1 MLETKS
7 PLKLGQ
13 ATLASRV
20 SVRQRAFELAA
31 GFRLGA
37 LVVFLA
43 ISLSWT
49 TSQNTSPSILVWS
62 LCAYLAVAT
71 TGFAF
76 RRRSAVVRFADVFPY
91 LDIALAFLIHLQG
104 IHVDRAQPIFVA
116 GWGVSSVGVYVLIL
130 ALAGLSSGVSSARST
145 STMMVLTLLSLA
157 AEIVLLHLAGFPP
170 WAIAVAAVAM
180 VFVAGATSA
189 VPRATAAA
197 LNQEEQTALARN
209 SLAKLQEEHQR
220 LELVQRE
227 KEALLETIVHDMR
240 SPVGAA
246 LLSVEYLAI
255 ELRKDAKNESMIEA
269 TDDALGTLNSL
280 SRMISQ
286 ILDMSKL
293 ESGRL
298 TLRFDLAEV
307 RPVLEASIAEASS
320 RAKARSISLDLQAP
334 ENLKAALDMR
344 LFPRALDALLTYTI
358 RHTPEHGRI
367 LVVASQGPSEIRAS
381 IHSTAPALPESERSR
396 LFDRFLLT
404 GIEPRRPPSSGV
416 ALYFCRLVAE
426 AHQGTIALENVDGWS
441 TSIVIHLPLAS

>member
-1 MLETKS
+1 MSETNS
-7 PLKLGQ
+7 PLKLDR
-13 ATLASRV
+13 ATVASPAPV
-20 SVRQRAFELAA
+20 NQRAFELAA
-31 GFRLGA
+31 GFRLAA

-43 ISLSWT
+43 IGLAWT
-49 TSQNTSPSILVWS
+49 ISRNLSPSILVWP

-71 TGFAF
+71 PGFVF
-76 RRRSAVVRFADVFPY
+76 RRRLTVVRLAGAFPFV
-91 LDIALAFLIHLQG
+91 DSALAFLIHLQG
-104 IHVDRAQPIFVA
+104 IRVDQAHPLFVG
-116 GWGVSSVGVYVLIL
+116 GWCVSSVCAYVLIL
-130 ALAGLSSGVSSARST
+130 ALAGVSAAARSAR
-145 STMMVLTLLSLA
+145 TMMVLTALVGA
-157 AEIVLLHLAGFPP
+157 AEIVLLHLAGLSA
-170 WAIAVAAVAM
+170 WTTAVAVLAL
-180 VFVAGATSA
+180 VFVALATSA

-197 LNQEEQTALARN
+197 RNQEEQAALARN
-209 SLAKLQEEHQR
+209 SLAKLQAEHQR

-240 SPVGAA
+240 GPVGAA

-255 ELRKDAKNESMIEA
+255 ELRKDAKDGSLIEA

-307 RPVLEASIAEASS
+307 RPVLEQSIAEASS
-320 RAKARSISLDLQAP
+320 RAKARFLFVDLQAP

-367 LVVASQGPSEIRAS
+367 LLVASQGPSEIRAS
-381 IHSTAPALPESERSR
+381 IHSTAPAVPESERER
-396 LFDRFLLT
+396 LFDRFVLT
-404 GIEPRRPPSSGV
+404 GNEPRRPPASSVG
-416 ALYFCRLVAE
+416 LYFCRLVAE
-426 AHQGTIALENVDGWS
+426 AHQGTIALEDVDGWS
-441 TSIVIHLPLAS
+441 TSMVIHLPLAN